1 MKLTF
6 LGGADEVG
14 ASCTLV
20 EVAGRR
26 LVFYC
31 GVRLHGPDAADPRRG
46 RSRRDHPD
54 ARAPRPLRGVAVVD
68 LTSVNAC

>member
-20 EVAGRR
+20 EVAGRKLVVDCGIR
-26 LVFYC
+26 LS
-31 GVRLHGPDAADPRRG
+31 GPDPLPWMQPIQDAGGADVILLTHAHL
-46 RSRRDHPD
+46 DHCG
-54 ARAPRPLRGVAVVD
+54 ALPLWI
-68 LTSVNAC
+68 